1 MKIAIYHN
9 LPSGGGKRALYEM
22 TRRLAPR
29 HTVDVYTLSTADH
42 EFCDLRPL
50 AHRHHVTP
58 FAPLKLARRP
68 FGRLNQGLRTLD
80 LFRVRQ
86 VQRDV
91 ARRIDA
97 GGYDV
102 VFAHNCRFAQSPAV
116 LEFLATPGVY
126 YCAEPPRLM
135 YEPKIPRPYNTF
147 SRAQQI
153 GNWFDPLPG
162 LYRAALTRFDRRA
175 LRAADRVL
183 TNSAY
188 SREALY
194 RIYGVFARVGYLGV
208 DTGRFTPLNL
218 PREDFV
224 LSVGMLNPPKGFD
237 FIIRSLALIDAA
249 RRPALTLVGNAA
261 DQRERAY
268 LENLARESH
277 VELRIKTQISDDELV
292 RLYNTARLVVYAP
305 IMEPFGF
312 VPLEAMACGTAV
324 VGVREAGVRESVIDG
339 ETGRLVDRDPAQLA
353 AAIGALLDRPA
364 EADRLGGRG
373 RQRVETQWTWEAAVE
388 QIEAHLRQTAR

>member
-9 LPSGGGKRALYEM
+9 LPSGGGKRALHEM
-22 TRRLAPR
+22 TRRLAQR

-50 AHRHHVTP
+50 VRRHHVTP
-58 FAPLKLARRP
+58 FAPLRLARRP
-68 FGRLNQGLRTLD
+68 FGRLNQGIRVLD
-80 LFRVRQ
+80 LYRVRQ
-86 VQRDV
+86 IQREV
-91 ARRIDA
+91 AHRIDA
-97 GGYDV
+97 AGYDV
-102 VFAHNCRFAQSPAV
+102 VFAHNCQFAQSPAV
-116 LEFLATPGVY
+116 LEFLSTPAAY
-126 YCAEPPRLM
+126 YCAEPPRLL
-135 YEPKIPRPYNTF
+135 YEPAIPRPYTTF

-162 LYRAALTRFDRRA
+162 LYRAALKRFDRRA
-175 LRAADRVL
+175 LRAARLVI

-208 DTGRFTPLNL
+208 DIERFTPLNL
-218 PREDFV
+218 PRENFV

-249 RRPALTLVGNAA
+249 QRPALTLVGNAA

-268 LENLARESH
+268 LENLARDLQ
-277 VELRIKTQISDDELV
+277 VALQIKTHISDDELV
-292 RLYNTARLVVYAP
+292 RLYNTARLVIYTP

-324 VGVREAGVRESVIDG
+324 VGVREAGVRESVVEG
-339 ETGRLVDRDPAQLA
+339 ETGRLVDRDPVQLA

-364 EADRLGGRG
+364 EADRLGCNG
-373 RQRVETQWTWEAAVE
+373 RQRVETQWTWDAAVE
-388 QIEAHLRQTAR
+388 KIEEYLRQTTR